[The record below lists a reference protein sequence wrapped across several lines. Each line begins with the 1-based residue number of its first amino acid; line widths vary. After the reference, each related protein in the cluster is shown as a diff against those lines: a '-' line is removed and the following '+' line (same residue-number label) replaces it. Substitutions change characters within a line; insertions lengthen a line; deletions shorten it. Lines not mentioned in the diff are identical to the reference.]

1 MSGASSK
8 LFNVPWSW
16 KQGLFVYFAAWIG
29 LPIVLVFLLQSISG
43 QFAPAKEIVEGLKNG
58 EVEASFRFLLLD
70 GFAALLL
77 VKYFLNKHKVG
88 WQALGLKP
96 FNLFRSALYILVFF
110 IAFIALVAGL
120 FALLSWLVPG
130 FNPNQA
136 QVNEFTTNAS
146 NAPSITLLALVVF
159 PAFLEELVFRG
170 FIFPSLADR
179 FGVILGVAGSSMLFA
194 VAHLQANVSVYTF
207 VLGALLAIMYLKLR
221 SIWPGIFLHLLN
233 NYLAFTALTHK

>member
-1 MSGASSK
+1 MSAVSSK
-8 LFNVPWSW
+8 PFNVPWTW
-16 KQGLFVYFAAWIG
+16 KQGLLVYFGAWIG
-29 LPIVLVFLLQSISG
+29 LPFVLALVLYGVSDS
-43 QFAPAKEIVEGLKNG
+43 FAPAKQIMEGLDRG
-58 EVEASFRFLLLD
+58 DVQASFQFLLLD
-70 GFAALLL
+70 GIAALLL
-77 VKYFLNKHKVG
+77 VRYFLTKYKVS

-96 FNLFRSALYILVFF
+96 FNLFKAALYILITF

-146 NAPSITLLALVVF
+146 AAPNITLLALVVL
-159 PAFLEELVFRG
+159 PAFLEEVVFRG
-170 FIFPSLADR
+170 FIFPALSDR

-207 VLGALLAIMYLKLR
+207 VLGCLLSIMYLKLR

-233 NYLAFTALTHK
+233 NYLAFTALTK